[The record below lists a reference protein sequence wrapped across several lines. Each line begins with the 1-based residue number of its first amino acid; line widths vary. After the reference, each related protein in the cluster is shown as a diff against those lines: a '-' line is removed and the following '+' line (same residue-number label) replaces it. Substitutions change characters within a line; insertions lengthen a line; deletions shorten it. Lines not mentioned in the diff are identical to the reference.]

1 MLLLFRIMDYIC
13 NMLKIDYKLLTFIS
27 TICLLIW
34 LIFLLRDMDN
44 TLVRAQHAID
54 KIAHDRKVAMDSVR
68 VLNKVNDSL
77 NQSITIYKDSLEA
90 LSKYKSKVIIKYRD
104 QKNFVNDANINQ
116 LDSIIRSNTT
126 IGF

>member
-1 MLLLFRIMDYIC
+1 
-13 NMLKIDYKLLTFIS
+13 MLKIDYKLLTFIS
-27 TICLLIW
+27 TICLLVW

-44 TLVRAQHAID
+44 TLARAQDAIN
-54 KIAHDRKVAMDSVR
+54 KIAHDRKVATDSLR

-104 QKNFVNDANINQ
+104 QKNFVNDADIHQ
-116 LDSIIRSNTT
+116 LDSVIRSNTT